1 MVLAPESYLNIGFS
15 MDDPTMRAQG
25 SVVRC
30 DPGQGLAI
38 KFKEVNREERA
49 SLQKIIEF
57 VDRSS
62 KLYDNTYLSRFQK
75 K

>member
-1 MVLAPESYLNIGFS
+1 MPPESLLHLAFS
-15 MDDPTMRAQG
+15 MDDPTMRAEG
-25 SVVRC
+25 SIVRC

-38 KFKEVNREERA
+38 KFKEASRDERA

-62 KLYDNTYLSRFQK
+62 KLYDNTYLSRILK